1 MTALVDF
8 GLLAPEIN
16 SGRMY
21 SGAGSA
27 PLLAAA
33 AAWKGLAA
41 ELRSTALSQNSVVA
55 GLVDQWHGSAAASM
69 AAAASPYAAWMSD
82 TAAQAEQ
89 TAAQA
94 TAAAAAYEAAFA
106 ATVPPPVIAANRA
119 LLTSLIATNFVGQNT
134 AAIAATEADYGEMWA
149 QDAAAMY
156 GYAGD
161 SAAAA
166 AVSPFTPPPP
176 TTGPAGQA
184 TQADAVTQATAT
196 STDANTQTAL
206 SQLQSAV
213 PSALQSLTSPSSSAS
228 SPMESLIDWLGFGG
242 ADFSSPKG
250 ILNFLAGT
258 DGSPMGAFLNNNLLN
273 TIFSSGFYMP
283 GNYLGTMTDL
293 AGMAGAG
300 GTASAGG
307 AAAEGAAAGAES
319 LEAGLASAAS
329 PLGSASLGGAVSAGL
344 NQAST
349 VGALSVPYGWTTAAP
364 EITLAMQ
371 ALPSSGLAAAPAA
384 AAGTEGGLLSE
395 MALASMAGRG
405 MTGMSVGGRPMGV
418 TTPANRPLPIVIV
431 KPPASAA
438 DRTGT

>member
-1 MTALVDF
+1 MTAVADF
-8 GLLAPEIN
+8 GLLPPEIN

-27 PLLAAA
+27 PLMAAA
-33 AAWKGLAA
+33 VAWKGIAA
-41 ELRSTALSQNSVVA
+41 ELRSMALSQSSVIA
-55 GLVDQWHGSAAASM
+55 ELIDQWHGPASAAM
-69 AAAASPYAAWMSD
+69 AAAATPYAAWMSE

-89 TAAQA
+89 TAVQA
-94 TAAAAAYEAAFA
+94 TAAAMAFETAFA

-119 LLTSLIATNFVGQNT
+119 LLMSLIATNFVGQNT

-161 SAAAA
+161 SAVAS

-176 TTGPAGQA
+176 TTDAAGQA
-184 TQADAVTQATAT
+184 TQADAVSQANA
-196 STDANTQTAL
+196 SSAAANTQTAL
-206 SQLQSAV
+206 AQLQTAV
-213 PSALQSLTSPSSSAS
+213 PTTLQSLATPSSSAP
-228 SPMESLIDWLGFGG
+228 SPISDMIDWLGFGG

-293 AGMAGAG
+293 AGMASSGGA
-300 GTASAGG
+300 ASAGE
-307 AAAEGAAAGAES
+307 AAAEGAAAGAGS
-319 LEAGLASAAS
+319 LEAGLTTAVS
-329 PLGSASLGGAVSAGL
+329 PLGSTSLGSAVSAGL
-344 NQAST
+344 NQASS

-364 EITLAMQ
+364 EITLAAQ
-371 ALPSSGLAAAPAA
+371 ALPSSGLVATPAA
-384 AAGTEGGLLSE
+384 AAGAEGGLLSE

-405 MTGMSVGGRPMGV
+405 MTGMSVGGRPAGV

-431 KPPASAA
+431 KPPASSA
-438 DRTGT
+438 D